1 MNTRFPVKVKEY
13 LNKLFEIPVGEISR
27 KKVSPYTVAKQM
39 RYERDEAGKIC
50 FAPSEWLTH
59 HQIRGYFAGLSVKK

>member
-1 MNTRFPVKVKEY
+1 VKEY
-13 LNKLFEIPVGEISR
+13 LNKLFEIGEISGR
-27 KKVSPYTVAKQM
+27 KASPYAVAKQM

-59 HQIRGYFAGLSVKK
+59 QQIRE